1 MLIFQRV
8 LFLLILKRYFSE
20 RIWSLRR
27 VSYWR
32 IIPVTFSRRSPL
44 VEPSV
49 RAGQLRWCPQLT
61 SSLDPYLEVELS
73 LTVHLPVQL
82 PVQYARS
89 QFQPPTKG
97 RITGKAMKSLKE
109 TILKRDFGSPF
120 ENSSRATRIFES
132 LSDYQHV
139 HKVSI
144 FSMNKRIPFFS
155 SLFFLIIEKGLTF
168 YGISR

>member
-1 MLIFQRV
+1 MGDMLSQKGE
-8 LFLLILKRYFSE
+8 LLAHHSSDLLPSQSIGRTE
-20 RIWSLRR
+20 RQSWATPMVPSAHE
-27 VSYWR
+27 
-32 IIPVTFSRRSPL
+32 FSRSLPRG
-44 VEPSV
+44 
-49 RAGQLRWCPQLT
+49 RA
-61 SSLDPYLEVELS
+61 LS

-97 RITGKAMKSLKE
+97 RINGKAMKSLKE

-139 HKVSI
+139 HKVSL

-155 SLFFLIIEKGLTF
+155 CLFFLIIEKGLTF
-168 YGISR
+168 